1 MSRSFVFAL
10 LACLPLVALARADD
24 TEKESKKLEGTW
36 QLKDAELAGQ
46 KLPAESVKSFRLTL
60 TGGKYTLKSDEQPDA
75 GTYKLDTGKKPRQ
88 MTITG
93 TEGPNKGKTLLAI
106 YELDDD
112 TLKVCYDL
120 SGQAHPEEFKT
131 KAGTKLFLATYKRE
145 K

>member
-1 MSRSFVFAL
+1 MSRSFVFTL
-10 LACLPLVALARADD
+10 LACLPLVAGARADD
-24 TEKESKKLEGTW
+24 KDTEAKKMEGTW

-46 KLPAESVKSFRLTL
+46 KLPAESVKAFRLTL
-60 TGGKYTLKSDEQPDA
+60 TGGKYTLKSNEQPDA

-93 TEGPNKGKTLLAI
+93 TEGPNKERTFLAI
-106 YELDDD
+106 YELTGD
-112 TLKVCYDL
+112 TLKICYDL

-131 KAGTKLFLATYKRE
+131 KPGTKLFLATYKRE